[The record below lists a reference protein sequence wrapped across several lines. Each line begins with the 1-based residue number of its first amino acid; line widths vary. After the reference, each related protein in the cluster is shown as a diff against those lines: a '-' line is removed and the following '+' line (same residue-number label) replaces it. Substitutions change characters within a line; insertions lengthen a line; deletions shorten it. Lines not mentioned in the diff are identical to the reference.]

1 MDERERARTVAARIG
16 LPGVPVSMRG
26 EPDAPGS
33 GLGTGHWRRRAE
45 RLDAAV
51 HWAAAAVS
59 RVPPGGVRDSLDR
72 LIHVLRLRADRYLH
86 IAEIGQ
92 ALLPDDDTTDADGT
106 QPGEYPDLDGA
117 AQEIDKRL
125 LAAIVHLTAVATA
138 VERLADAAT
147 GTRDAAEV
155 AADLEALFR
164 TVPPA

>member
-1 MDERERARTVAARIG
+1 
-16 LPGVPVSMRG
+16 
-26 EPDAPGS
+26 
-33 GLGTGHWRRRAE
+33 
-45 RLDAAV
+45 
-51 HWAAAAVS
+51 
-59 RVPPGGVRDSLDR
+59 
-72 LIHVLRLRADRYLH
+72 LRADRYLH

-106 QPGEYPDLDGA
+106 RPGEYPDLDGA